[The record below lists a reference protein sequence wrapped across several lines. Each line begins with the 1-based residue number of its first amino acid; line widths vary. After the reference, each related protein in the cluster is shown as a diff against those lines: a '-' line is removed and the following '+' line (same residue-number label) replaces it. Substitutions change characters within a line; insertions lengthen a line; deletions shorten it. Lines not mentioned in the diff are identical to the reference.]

1 MENKELEYCEKCGY
15 IMEQCTCQGDA
26 RGIINKIQPKR
37 TPYNRTKYLIS
48 RYRDLKSREE
58 ISGEISDIRLMIDQA
73 VEKISDDRYINVL
86 KDMMAGVPAEETAER
101 NKIDI
106 SNVYRQKK
114 RLVKRLSVI
123 IYGDEAL

>member
-15 IMEQCTCQGDA
+15 IMEQCACQEDA
-26 RGIINKIQPKR
+26 RDIINKIQPKR
-37 TPYNRTKYLIS
+37 TPYNRTAYLIS

-58 ISGEISDIRLMIDQA
+58 ISGEISDIRSMIDRA

-86 KDMMAGVPAEETAER
+86 RDMMAGVPAEETAER

-114 RLVKRLSVI
+114 RLVKRLSVV

>member
-15 IMEQCTCQGDA
+15 IMGQCTCQEDA
-26 RGIINKIQPKR
+26 RDIINKIQPKR
-37 TPYNRTKYLIS
+37 TPYNRTAYLIS

-58 ISGEISDIRLMIDQA
+58 ISGEISDIRSMIDRA

-114 RLVKRLSVI
+114 RLVKRLSVV